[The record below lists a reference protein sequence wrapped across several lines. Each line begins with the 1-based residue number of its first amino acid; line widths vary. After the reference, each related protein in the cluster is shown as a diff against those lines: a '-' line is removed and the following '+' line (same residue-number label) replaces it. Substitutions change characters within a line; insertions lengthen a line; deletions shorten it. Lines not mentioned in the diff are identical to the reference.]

1 MADPPPSPLP
11 PVNVCEVD
19 QPQIPLSQPP
29 LPADN
34 PTKLIQ
40 LPPRTTV
47 IMTTSSS
54 SGGSPSLPGPA
65 TTGKHPT
72 YRGIRS
78 RSGKWVSEIREPRKS
93 KRIWLGT
100 YPTPEMAAAAYDV
113 AALSLKGSDAVLN
126 FPDFVGSYPVPA
138 LPEPAL
144 IRNAAVAAAG
154 LMKSSADDQKGG
166 GALESSPAGGVDSTE
181 LPAENEFVDVEDLL
195 DMPNLLADMAE
206 GMLMSPPRQFDDDPS
221 PGDSS
226 DCDNLWSY

>member
-11 PVNVCEVD
+11 LVNVD
-19 QPQIPLSQPP
+19 QLPQNPLY
-29 LPADN
+29 LPADS

-47 IMTTSSS
+47 MTASNSS
-54 SGGSPSLPGPA
+54 SGGSPKAPA
-65 TTGKHPT
+65 TATGKHPT

-113 AALSLKGSDAVLN
+113 AALSLKGGDAVLN
-126 FPDFVGSYPVPA
+126 FPDFVGTYPVPA
-138 LPEPAL
+138 FPEPGL

-154 LMKSSADDQKGG
+154 MMKCSGNKKGG
-166 GALESSPAGGVDSTE
+166 GGAVESAAGGGDTE
-181 LPAENEFVDVEDLL
+181 VPAENEFVDLEDLF

-206 GMLMSPPRQFDDDPS
+206 GMLMSPPRQPDES
-221 PGDSS
+221 PQGDSS